1 MQVGSF
7 NIKVMKLLNIENYQ
21 IKVSDEALL
30 VRPIRDLF
38 MADKSKTKEK
48 FYQQCS
54 IIFFMADPRSSYGYM
69 TDDNERLEAI
79 KIQEGLPKNYTI
91 SKELQ
96 LAIDTYRKLTTTI
109 SSQLLEDTYVAI
121 DKLRKFLRN
130 IDLYAVDD
138 KGKPLYTINSITS
151 AIKAIPQLTKDIQEA
166 EKQVNSDML
175 EVGRKRGGDVG
186 KSMFEDGIN
195 F

>member
-1 MQVGSF
+1 
-7 NIKVMKLLNIENYQ
+7 MKLLNIENYQ

-54 IIFFMADPRSSYGYM
+54 IIFFMADPRSSYGYI
-69 TDDNERLEAI
+69 TDDDERFEAI
-79 KIQEGLPKNYTI
+79 KTQEGLPKNYTI
-91 SKELQ
+91 DKNLQ
-96 LAIDTYRKLTTTI
+96 LAIDTYKKLTTTI

-130 IDLYAVDD
+130 IDLYAADD

-166 EKQVNSDML
+166 EKQVNSDIL
-175 EVGRKRGGDVG
+175 EIGRKRGGDVG
-186 KSMFEDGIN
+186 KALFEDGLN
-195 F
+195 FE

>member
-21 IKVSDEALL
+21 IKVTDEALL
-30 VRPIRDLF
+30 VGPIRDLF

-79 KIQEGLPKNYTI
+79 KSQEGLPKNYTI
-91 SKELQ
+91 NKELQ

>member
-1 MQVGSF
+1 
-7 NIKVMKLLNIENYQ
+7 MKLLNIENYQ

-54 IIFFMADPRSSYGYM
+54 IIFFMADPRSSYGYII
-69 TDDNERLEAI
+69 DDDERFEAI
-79 KIQEGLPKNYTI
+79 KTQEGLPKNYTI
-91 SKELQ
+91 DKNLQ
-96 LAIDTYRKLTTTI
+96 LAIDTYKKLTTTI

-130 IDLYAVDD
+130 IDLYAADD

-166 EKQVNSDML
+166 EKQVNSDIL
-175 EVGRKRGGDVG
+175 EIGRKRGGDVG
-186 KSMFEDGIN
+186 KALFEDGLN
-195 F
+195 FE

>member
-1 MQVGSF
+1 
-7 NIKVMKLLNIENYQ
+7 MKLLNLENYQ
-21 IKVSDEALL
+21 IKVADEALL
-30 VRPIRDLF
+30 VKPIRDLF
-38 MADKSKTKEK
+38 NADKTKSKEK
-48 FYQQCS
+48 FYTECS
-54 IIFFMADPRSSYGYM
+54 IIFFMADPRSSYGHIV
-69 TDDNERLEAI
+69 DEDERFETIRA
-79 KIQEGLPKNYTI
+79 QEGLPKNYKI

-96 LAIDTYRKLTTTI
+96 LAIDIYKKLTTTI

-166 EKQVNSDML
+166 EKQVNSDVL
-175 EVGRKRGGDVG
+175 EVGRKRGGNEG
-186 KSMFEDGIN
+186 KAMFEDGIK
-195 F
+195 FE

>member
-1 MQVGSF
+1 
-7 NIKVMKLLNIENYQ
+7 MKLLNIENYQ
-21 IKVSDEALL
+21 IKVTDEALL

-48 FYQQCS
+48 FYTECS

-69 TDDNERLEAI
+69 VDDDERFEAI
-79 KIQEGLPKNYTI
+79 KTQEGLPKNYTI
-91 SKELQ
+91 DKNLQ
-96 LAIDTYRKLTTTI
+96 LAIDTYKKLTTTI

-166 EKQVNSDML
+166 EKQVNSDVL
-175 EVGRKRGGDVG
+175 EVGRKRGGNEG
-186 KSMFEDGIN
+186 KAMFEDGIK
-195 F
+195 FE

>member
-1 MQVGSF
+1 
-7 NIKVMKLLNIENYQ
+7 MKLLNIENYQ
-21 IKVSDEALL
+21 IKVTDEALL

-54 IIFFMADPRSSYGYM
+54 IIFFMADPRSSYGYI
-69 TDDNERLEAI
+69 TDDDERFEAI
-79 KIQEGLPKNYTI
+79 RTQEGLPKNYTI
-91 SKELQ
+91 DKNLQ
-96 LAIDTYRKLTTTI
+96 LAIDTYKKLTTTI

-166 EKQVNSDML
+166 EKQVNSDIL
-175 EVGRKRGGDVG
+175 EVGRKRGGDAG
-186 KSMFEDGIN
+186 KALFEDGID
-195 F
+195 FE

>member
-1 MQVGSF
+1 
-7 NIKVMKLLNIENYQ
+7 MKLLSIENYQ
-21 IKVSDEALL
+21 IKVADEALL
-30 VRPIRDLF
+30 VKPIRDLF
-38 MADKSKTKEK
+38 NTDKSKTKEK
-48 FYQQCS
+48 FYTECS
-54 IIFFMADPRSSYGYM
+54 IIFFMADPRSSYGYII
-69 TDDNERLEAI
+69 DDEERLEAI
-79 KIQEGLPKNYTI
+79 KSQEGLPKNYTI

-96 LAIDTYRKLTTTI
+96 LAIDTYKKLTTTI

-166 EKQVNSDML
+166 EKQVNSDVL
-175 EVGRKRGGDVG
+175 EVGRKRGGNEG
-186 KSMFEDGIN
+186 KAMFEDGIK
-195 F
+195 FD